1 MTKTTVK
8 NIILGILLTAAGI
21 VLVAAP
27 QTSIKIVIILL
38 GMGAVINGI
47 FNLVRV
53 RSLSDD
59 SQFKMTAVIRGAVSI
74 VVGLLACIIPMVF
87 FSAAETV
94 IRVMLYI
101 FGVYLVLSAFAEFF
115 LVSKL
120 HEIGVATK
128 MFSGEAVVS
137 IIVAVI
143 LFMLPANF
151 GIIIIRVFGIALI
164 LCGIA
169 FAVYSFRNRVFVV
182 EPDSIKDA
190 AVEEE

>member
-1 MTKTTVK
+1 MQFCLYLKTTVK

-115 LVSKL
+115 LVSDL
-120 HEIGVATK
+120 SDI
-128 MFSGEAVVS
+128 FPPPPIC
-137 IIVAVI
+137 IILVNI
-143 LFMLPANF
+143 
-151 GIIIIRVFGIALI
+151 
-164 LCGIA
+164 
-169 FAVYSFRNRVFVV
+169 
-182 EPDSIKDA
+182 
-190 AVEEE
+190 